1 MEFGDI
7 VSAEMPHSTEA
18 EQTVLG
24 AVLMDPEQL
33 SVVMEYLKADS
44 FYKPPRH
51 AGPHK
56 CHRAR
61 MEVLQ
66 G

>member
-1 MEFGDI
+1 MEFADI

-44 FYKPPRH
+44 FYIPK
-51 AGPHK
+51 
-56 CHRAR
+56 
-61 MEVLQ
+61 
-66 G
+66 